1 MTSIVPSEYQ
11 EDIPMC
17 LMSEF
22 LDTVWVLSCTL
33 CLTPRNCE
41 DTQCPVFQLLDMLAC
56 YQAASVL
63 GCGYYE
69 SVLT

>member
-1 MTSIVPSEYQ
+1 MTSIVPSEHQ

-22 LDTVWVLSCTL
+22 PGYSVGVCTL

-41 DTQCPVFQLLDMLAC
+41 DVTMKVLYELLDTMEV
-56 YQAASVL
+56 S
-63 GCGYYE
+63 
-69 SVLT
+69 